1 MNNLFKFIIKHH
13 IIFLFIFLE
22 TISFYLLIQNNN
34 FQRAKVLNTGYEI
47 SSIIYNEYNEFSEY
61 FSLKDEN
68 QKLAEENARLRNL
81 LYSSYKTDTIFI
93 KNIKDSLRHQQYTYI
108 TAKVIHNSVN
118 MQNNYIFIDKG
129 SIHGIKP
136 EMAVISPNGIVGIV
150 KNVGKNFSTVI
161 SLLNSNLRVSAK
173 IKRNGYFGS
182 IMWDGKSYNKAV
194 LNEIPVHIKIKQ
206 NDTIITSGYSA
217 IFPEGIM
224 IGKMEGFAFK
234 GGDNFWTTHVALS
247 TDFKSLNYVYIVNNI
262 MKEDILKLN
271 K

>member
-1 MNNLFKFIIKHH
+1 MRNLLKFVIKHH

-22 TISFYLLIQNNN
+22 IISFYLLIQNNN
-34 FQRAKVLNTGYEI
+34 FQRAKVLNAGYEAAGTFY
-47 SSIIYNEYNEFSEY
+47 SKYNEFVEY
-61 FSLKDEN
+61 FQLKDEN
-68 QKLAEENARLRNL
+68 RKLADENTRLRNL
-81 LYSSYKTDTIFI
+81 LYNSYKTDTFFVR
-93 KNIKDSLRHQQYTYI
+93 NVNDSLRHQQYSYI

-129 SIHGIKP
+129 RIHGIKP

-150 KNVGKNFSTVI
+150 KNVGENFSTVI

-182 IMWDGKSYNKAV
+182 ILWDGKTYEKAV
-194 LNEIPVHIKIKQ
+194 LNEIPVHIQIKK

-217 IFPEGIM
+217 IFPEGIL
-224 IGKMEGFAFK
+224 IGKMEEFSFK
-234 GGDNFWTTHVALS
+234 GGDNFWTTRVSLS
-247 TDFKSLNYVYIVNNI
+247 TDFKKLNYVYIVNNN
-262 MKEDILKLN
+262 MKEEFLKLN

>member
-1 MNNLFKFIIKHH
+1 MNNLFKFILKYH

-22 TISFYLLIQNNN
+22 IISFYLLIRNNN
-34 FQRAKVLNTGYEI
+34 YHRAKVLNTGYEI
-47 SSIIYNEYNEFSEY
+47 SGNIYSKYNEFSEY

-68 QKLAEENARLRNL
+68 RKLAEENAKLRNL
-81 LYSSYKTDTIFI
+81 LYSSYKTDTIFFR
-93 KNIKDSLRHQQYTYI
+93 NVKDSLRHQQYTYI

-118 MQNNYIFIDKG
+118 MQNNYIFLDKG

-150 KNVGKNFSTVI
+150 KNTSKNFSTVI

-182 IMWDGKSYNKAV
+182 IMWDGKSYNKAM
-194 LNEIPVHIKIKQ
+194 LNEIPVHIKIKS

-224 IGKMEGFAFK
+224 VGKMEEFTFK
-234 GGDNFWTTHVALS
+234 GGDNFWTTRVALS
-247 TDFKSLNYVYIVNNI
+247 TDFKKLNYVYIVNNI
-262 MKEDILKLN
+262 MKDDISKLN